1 MKDKIIIREMLEGD
15 PLVIAAAFTTQGWN
29 KPLGQYLRYWQES
42 LQGLRLV
49 LLAEYAGEF
58 AGYLTVVWESDYPP
72 FRQAGIPE
80 IVEFNVLLKFRRRKI
95 GTALMEAAE
104 QRIALCSPVAG
115 IGVCLHS
122 DYGAAQV
129 LYARR
134 GYVPDGR
141 GVHYHGHYP
150 QYGEQV
156 QIADALVL
164 HLTRQLPRSPTSP
177 DVGLSRKP

>member
-1 MKDKIIIREMLEGD
+1 MKYKIIIREMLESD
-15 PLVIAAAFTTQGWN
+15 PPIIAAAFTAQGWN
-29 KPLGQYLRYWQES
+29 KPLDQYLRYWHES
-42 LQGLRLV
+42 LQGKRLV
-49 LLAEYAGEF
+49 LLAQVEAEF

-80 IVEFNVLLKFRRRKI
+80 IVDFNVLYKFRRRKV

-104 QRIALCSPVAG
+104 QRIAVRFPVAG
-115 IGVCLHS
+115 IGVCLHT

-141 GVHYHGHYP
+141 GVYYHEHYP

-156 QIADALVL
+156 RIDDDLVL
-164 HLTRQLPRSPTSP
+164 YLTKQVKLC
-177 DVGLSRKP
+177 

>member
-1 MKDKIIIREMLEGD
+1 MSVNLVVREMLESD
-15 PLVIAAAFTTQGWN
+15 PPTIAAAFSAQSWN
-29 KPLGQYLRYWQES
+29 KPVSQYLRYWQEGI
-42 LQGLRLV
+42 QGTRLV
-49 LLAEYAGEF
+49 LLAEYAEEF
-58 AGYLTVVWESDYPP
+58 AGYLTIVWESDYPP

-80 IVEFNVLLKFRRRKI
+80 IVDFNVLCKFRRRRI
-95 GTALMEAAE
+95 GTALMDAAE
-104 QRIALCSPVAG
+104 QRIAVRSPVAG
-115 IGVCLHS
+115 IGVCLHT

-156 QIADALVL
+156 QIDDDLVL
-164 HLTRQLPRSPTSP
+164 HLTRQLR
-177 DVGLSRKP
+177 